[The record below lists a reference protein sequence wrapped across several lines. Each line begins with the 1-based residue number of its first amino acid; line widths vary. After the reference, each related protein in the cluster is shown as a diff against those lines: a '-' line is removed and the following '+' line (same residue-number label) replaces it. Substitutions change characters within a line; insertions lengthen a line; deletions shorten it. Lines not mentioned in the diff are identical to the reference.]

1 MKIVISYQSEQPI
14 YQQIAM
20 QIKNAVLC
28 GELLEGAALPSIR
41 ALAKE
46 LKISVIT
53 TKKAYEMLEEEGMIV
68 SAQGK
73 GSYVAPQ
80 NQEVLKEIRLKKVE
94 DALSGA
100 LKTARDMHVSRD
112 EVEEILRF
120 LYEDYEE

>member
-28 GELLEGAALPSIR
+28 GELLEGTALPSIR

>member
-14 YQQIAM
+14 YQQIAL

-28 GELLEGAALPSIR
+28 GELQEGTALPSIR
-41 ALAKE
+41 GLAKE

-53 TKKAYEMLEEEGMIV
+53 TKKAYEMLEEEGVII

-80 NQEVLKEIRLKKVE
+80 NPEVLKEIRLKRVE
-94 DALSGA
+94 DALVEA
-100 LKTARDMHVSRD
+100 IKIAQDMGIQRE
-112 EVEEILRF
+112 EVGEILH
-120 LYEDYEE
+120 LL

>member
-14 YQQIAM
+14 YQQIAL

-28 GELLEGAALPSIR
+28 GELQEGTALPSIR
-41 ALAKE
+41 GLAKE

-53 TKKAYEMLEEEGMIV
+53 TKKAYEMLEEEGVII

-80 NQEVLKEIRLKKVE
+80 NPEVLKEIRLKRVE
-94 DALSGA
+94 DALVEA
-100 LKTARDMHVSRD
+100 IKIAQDMDIQRE
-112 EVEEILRF
+112 EVEEILHL
-120 LYEDYEE
+120 LYGETGE